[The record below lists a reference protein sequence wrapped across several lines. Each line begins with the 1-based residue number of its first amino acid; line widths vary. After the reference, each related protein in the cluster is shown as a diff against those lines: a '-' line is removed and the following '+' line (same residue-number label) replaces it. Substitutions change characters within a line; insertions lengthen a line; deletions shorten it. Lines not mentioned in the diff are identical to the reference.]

1 MNQEM
6 SQEMSQDRNRMDGR
20 KISIL
25 EELMVRV
32 VNPESDF
39 CDVGFGEE
47 GFPYV
52 DPVPGLRLVVEVL
65 RENAIGTSFP
75 VRLDRKYLA
84 EMGLDDRRLMEEVL
98 RSAMQKRPPVL
109 LEFLGDRMGNENL
122 LYRIDPVPPDQL
134 MYILTT
140 RDFSFGAVA
149 LFYPGVQERL
159 ARIMGGNYYAIPSSV
174 HEFIILP
181 ESDRYGESA
190 LAQMLY
196 EVNRDVVEPEEVL
209 TDTLYYYD
217 AELEVLLSCREYGEC
232 AM

>member
-6 SQEMSQDRNRMDGR
+6 NQEMNRMDGR
-20 KISIL
+20 SISVPEKL
-25 EELMVRV
+25 AELMVRV
-32 VNPESDF
+32 VNSESDHGDAG
-39 CDVGFGEE
+39 CEE
-47 GFPYV
+47 ENFPYV
-52 DPVPGLRLVVEVL
+52 DPVPGLRLVVEFL
-65 RENAIGTSFP
+65 RENAIGTRFP
-75 VRLDRKYLA
+75 VRVDWQHLA
-84 EMGLDDRRLMEEVL
+84 EMGWDDGRLMEEVL
-98 RSAMQKRPPVL
+98 RNSMQRRPPVL
-109 LEFLGDRMGNENL
+109 LEFLGDRMGSENL
-122 LYRIDPVPPDQL
+122 LYRNDPVPANRL

-140 RDFSFGAVA
+140 RDFAFGAVA

-159 ARIMGGNYYAIPSSV
+159 ARIMAGNYYAIPSSV

-181 ESDRYGESA
+181 ESDRYGEAA

-196 EVNRDVVEPEEVL
+196 EVNRDVVEPEDVL